1 MPPITSRK
9 PAHLQVE
16 CHSLLPTKDQ
26 VNTNRTVHRELQR
39 VGGKTHRYPM
49 RGNPS
54 SNRHTEK
61 KLKALQSPIMAQT
74 QMSNNKKGRVLRKN
88 VYFNISIPLQQQ
100 MSSQTAMRNSYD
112 NVKPLEQR
120 LVVDTVGHEHLHSFD
135 RGQIH
140 PTQLSPNSR
149 IRRSNLIF
157 EVKSK

>member
-1 MPPITSRK
+1 
-9 PAHLQVE
+9 
-16 CHSLLPTKDQ
+16 
-26 VNTNRTVHRELQR
+26 
-39 VGGKTHRYPM
+39 M

-120 LVVDTVGHEHLHSFD
+120 LVVDTVGHEPLHSFD